1 MSDNAVRR
9 LKKEDMKNSLQYC
22 ESLVRRHEEDQYL
35 CAMLAPEGTWA
46 PLMTLRAFN
55 IETATVRESTTN
67 ETTAAIRLQWWRDSL
82 EDIYS
87 GTPGD
92 SLKQPVLAMIYVLLH
107 RHYLPKELFMD
118 ILDARDEDLVVG
130 AMETMEDL
138 LKYSDM
144 TQGRLLELALHTLTI
159 HASDFPNAAKAALHA
174 GRFLGLTTMIRA
186 TPFLA
191 ARNQTYVP
199 KKMLDEQIG
208 FSPEEFYASLLSGK
222 TPDPMKECIR
232 EMVTVARQ
240 ELDQARELHSNVTR
254 DTSLMLLSVLPALH
268 YIERLQANDYEL
280 CSPDVM
286 QLTGFGPLK
295 LRLRLRWCA
304 WRGNF

>member
-1 MSDNAVRR
+1 MSR
-9 LKKEDMKNSLQYC
+9 
-22 ESLVRRHEEDQYL
+22 
-35 CAMLAPEGTWA
+35 
-46 PLMTLRAFN
+46 
-55 IETATVRESTTN
+55 
-67 ETTAAIRLQWWRDSL
+67 
-82 EDIYS
+82 
-87 GTPGD
+87 
-92 SLKQPVLAMIYVLLH
+92 
-107 RHYLPKELFMD
+107 ELFMD

-222 TPDPMKECIR
+222 TPDPMKVVSVSVLTVVFRVECIR
-232 EMVTVARQ
+232 EMVAVARQ

-254 DTSLMLLSVLPALH
+254 DVNTPRAVLRAADADDH
-268 YIERLQANDYEL
+268 DGE
-280 CSPDVM
+280 
-286 QLTGFGPLK
+286 
-295 LRLRLRWCA
+295 
-304 WRGNF
+304 WRYSAS